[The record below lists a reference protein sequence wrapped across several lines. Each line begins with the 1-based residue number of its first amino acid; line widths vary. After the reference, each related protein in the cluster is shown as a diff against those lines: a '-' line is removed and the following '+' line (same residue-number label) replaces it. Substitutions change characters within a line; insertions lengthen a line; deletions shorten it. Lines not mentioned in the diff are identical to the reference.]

1 MLDHPAFLSWRGGT
15 GCPTSVSPRGTE
27 GSNPSPSTG
36 ESASSGR
43 RCRAACR
50 QHFARILGVT
60 SRRYRRRTDEIA
72 EHDRELVALSVASAL
87 RCGRGLR
94 RPGDSFDYQLPATAA
109 KPRYRLVLKAARRAG
124 NGQSRGTLSA
134 KAPRLCVFS
143 HAARATHKALRGG
156 DRSPQPYLT
165 GGSLRL
171 VRIHKRTFLAAMR
184 AEGSVVVS
192 GRWSL
197 FALK

>member
-1 MLDHPAFLSWRGGT
+1 MLRDRWFADSPVEGDGFDPSVPHKKQPFLAAPVRSRNSPSATKTGSFVPGT
-15 GCPTSVSPRGTE
+15 D

-109 KPRYRLVLKAARRAG
+109 KPRYRLVLKATRRAG
-124 NGQSRGTLSA
+124 NGQSRATLSA
-134 KAPRLCVFS
+134 KAPRLCVCS
-143 HAARATHKALRGG
+143 HAARATHKVLRGE

-165 GGSLRL
+165 GGSLR
-171 VRIHKRTFLAAMR
+171 
-184 AEGSVVVS
+184 S
-192 GRWSL
+192 
-197 FALK
+197 